1 MRSISLIRHSSVPQH
16 FFRMEIAHENHLVL
30 NCTHLL
36 HVSHGGTCQFINAL
50 MVVMDVTACV
60 ANLICIT
67 HIRFNFV
74 NS

>member
-16 FFRMEIAHENHLVL
+16 FFRMEIAHEDHLVL
-30 NCTHLL
+30 NCAHLL
-36 HVSHGGTCQFINAL
+36 DVSHGGTCLFINVL
-50 MVVMDVTACV
+50 TVVMDVMACV

-67 HIRFNFV
+67 HIRFKFV